1 MTIRQWS
8 LALVCVFAGW
18 VTVLALVAVIS
29 DAAPGAIAFWP
40 ADDFAAQLPSGA
52 AITGAGRFWV
62 AVSGPVDDLG
72 LALYRAGARLVLPAG
87 LPGCL
92 PLPVPE

>member
-1 MTIRQWS
+1 MTIRLWS
-8 LALVCVFAGW
+8 LALACVFAGW
-18 VTVLALVAVIS
+18 VTVLAVMAVIS
-29 DAAPGAIAFWP
+29 DAAPGAIVFWP
-40 ADDFAAQLPSGA
+40 AHDFAAHLPPGA

-62 AVSGPVDDLG
+62 AVAGPMDDLG
-72 LALYRAGARLVLPAG
+72 LTLYRAGARLVLPAG